1 MTRRTDLHQI
11 SLLPPDAA
19 ALAHLVRE
27 NLRLLGELS
36 LGYEVGRLDPAADL
50 RTVRNPADLAGY
62 LGPELA
68 DLAQEQLRVVLLDTR
83 NRVIGV
89 ELVYQGGINAASIRI
104 ADCFREAVAK
114 GAAAVVL
121 MHNHPSGDPSP
132 SPQDVHL
139 TQEVARVGEL
149 LGIELLDHLVIGRQ
163 GHVSLREQGFF
174 TPLSSSTTGQ
184 RQAAAPGGLEGDVAP
199 PAASGTE
206 CAGGEPEPSPT
217 AAHRDTATT
226 CSRET
231 PGTTRHH
238 ARTKHP

>member
-36 LGYEVGRLDPAADL
+36 LGYEVGRLDAAPDL
-50 RTVRNPADLAGY
+50 KTIRNPADLAGY

-89 ELVYQGGINAASIRI
+89 ELVYQGGINATSIRI

-149 LGIELLDHLVIGRQ
+149 LGIELLDHVVIGRQ
-163 GHVSLREQGFF
+163 GHVSLREQGCY
-174 TPLSSSTTGQ
+174 TPL
-184 RQAAAPGGLEGDVAP
+184 AAKSAEGNSAK
-199 PAASGTE
+199 
-206 CAGGEPEPSPT
+206 AGD
-217 AAHRDTATT
+217 A
-226 CSRET
+226 
-231 PGTTRHH
+231 GTTS
-238 ARTKHP
+238 KD

>member
-36 LGYEVGRLDPAADL
+36 LGYEVGRLDAAPDL
-50 RTVRNPADLAGY
+50 KTIRNPADLAAY

-89 ELVYQGGINAASIRI
+89 ELVYQGGINATSIRI

-132 SPQDVHL
+132 SPQDVRL

-149 LGIELLDHLVIGRQ
+149 LGIELLDHVVIGRQ
-163 GHVSLREQGFF
+163 GHVSLREQGSY
-174 TPLSSSTTGQ
+174 TPLVAKPAEATSAKAGDTG
-184 RQAAAPGGLEGDVAP
+184 
-199 PAASGTE
+199 
-206 CAGGEPEPSPT
+206 
-217 AAHRDTATT
+217 AT
-226 CSRET
+226 S
-231 PGTTRHH
+231 
-238 ARTKHP
+238 KD